1 MPESWW
7 HASCEQVAYI
17 SQTSSDSGSGV
28 IGAHK
33 VYTSGAVANII
44 SRISKHDQSTKNGG
58 SQFNRLE
65 QGCAELK
72 GKPMGKTEGS

>member
-1 MPESWW
+1 M
-7 HASCEQVAYI
+7 AYV

-33 VYTSGAVANII
+33 VYTSGANII
-44 SRISKHDQSTKNGG
+44 LRISKHDQSTKNGG

-65 QGCAELK
+65 QKCAELE
-72 GKPMGKTEGS
+72 GKQLGKDRGELK